1 MTFPSRP
8 AASVTHLYDTV
19 IIGAGPSGIGAAI
32 RLRQA
37 GVENIVILERATAV
51 GGTWRDTTYPGAACD
66 VPSPLYTFSFVA
78 SPRWSRL
85 YARAAEVRAHLD
97 QVVDDHGLRP
107 LIRSGIDVNALQFDE
122 DSGTWNVA
130 SAAGTRFCARTVVM
144 ARGPLSDAGLPD
156 IDGIDSYRGQAMHSA
171 RWDHG
176 YDFTGKRVAVIGTG
190 ASAVQIVPELTKTA
204 ESVTVFQRT
213 PAWVLPRAD
222 VAIPSAVRRVFAWMP
237 ATRRLARTLLYCHH
251 EFNALAL
258 VWDSPL
264 TQMLAWL
271 GKAHLRRT
279 VKDPELRRRLTP
291 SFTPGCKRILISSD
305 YYQALGQDNCRL
317 VDSPI
322 TCITPTGIRTAD
334 GVEHRLHAIVFAT
347 GYDMHHTGPPFPVTG
362 LGGRRLAADWQRGAH
377 AYKSISTHGYPNLFF
392 MTGPNSGPAH
402 HSVLV
407 YVEAQIN
414 YAVQAITT
422 ILGADLHYLDVRR
435 RVEDTYNAD
444 IQRRLKK
451 TTWMT
456 GCHSWFLAADGTN
469 PSMYPGFA
477 TQYRSQMRRLR
488 LTDYDVMDHHTAKHT
503 AARLTAHL
511 SW

>member
-1 MTFPSRP
+1 MT
-8 AASVTHLYDTV
+8 VTGLPTAGSTRLYEVV
-19 IIGAGPSGIGAAI
+19 IVGAGPSGIGAAI

-37 GVENIVILERATAV
+37 GVENILILERATAV
-51 GGTWRDTTYPGAACD
+51 GGTWRDTSYPGAACD
-66 VPSPLYTFSFVA
+66 VPSPLYSFSFVA
-78 SPRWSRL
+78 NPSWSRI
-85 YARAAEVRAHLD
+85 YARAGEVRAHIE
-97 QVVDDHGLRP
+97 QMVDDHGLRP
-107 LIRSGIDVNALQFDE
+107 LIRFGIEVNALQFDE

-130 SAAGTRFCARTVVM
+130 STAGTRFCARTVVM
-144 ARGPLSDAGLPD
+144 ARGPLSDAGVPD
-156 IDGIDSYRGQAMHSA
+156 IDGIDSYCGQTMHSA
-171 RWDHG
+171 RWDHD

-190 ASAVQIVPELTKTA
+190 ASGIQIVPELTKAA

-222 VAIPSAVRRVFAWMP
+222 VAIPSAVRRLFARRP
-237 ATRRLARTLLYCHH
+237 ATRRLTRTLLYWHH

-258 VWDSPL
+258 VWNSPL

-279 VKDPELRRRLTP
+279 VTDPELRRRLTP

-305 YYQALGQDNCRL
+305 YYQALGHGNCRL

-322 TCITPTGIRTAD
+322 TGITPTGIRTAD
-334 GVEHRLHAIVFAT
+334 NVDHRLDAIVFAT
-347 GYDMHHTGPPFPVTG
+347 GYDLHHTGPPFPVTG

-407 YVEAQIN
+407 YVEAQID

-422 ILGADLHYLDVRR
+422 ILAADLHYLDVHRN
-435 RVEDTYNAD
+435 VEDGYNAD
-444 IQRRLKK
+444 IQRRLGR

-456 GCHSWFLAADGTN
+456 GCHSWFLTADGTN

-477 TQYRSQMRRLR
+477 TGYRRQMRRFR
-488 LTDYDVMDHHTAKHT
+488 LADYHVMDHHTAKRT
-503 AARLTAHL
+503 AARRPA
-511 SW
+511 